1 MSDQT
6 IALPLTPARVGLKS
20 TGLDLLRSVLGRYI
34 RRRWDINE
42 RGEWHVPTDGPVI
55 IASNHTGWLDGPLLI
70 ATTPRPAH
78 ALVKKESFVGRTG
91 LLLKF
96 AGQIKVDRR
105 SVDAGAIRQAVQAL
119 RAGQAVV
126 LYPEGTRGDGEF
138 TAIKGGIG
146 YLALVTGA
154 PIVPVAIFGTR
165 KAGESSDAKPEKGAR
180 IDVIYGP
187 AIQFTNHS
195 WPREKESVA
204 EATAQIHEHLLAH
217 LADAKTKTKL
227 ELPGPL
233 PAGDT
238 DE

>member
-1 MSDQT
+1 MSELT
-6 IALPLTPARVGLKS
+6 IALPRTPAHVPLRTGGLKA
-20 TGLDLLRSVLGRYI
+20 LRSVLGPHI

-42 RGEWHVPTDGPVI
+42 RGEWYVPSDGPVI
-55 IASNHTGWLDGPLLI
+55 IASNHIGWLDGPLLI

-78 ALVKKESFVGRTG
+78 ALVKKESFTG
-91 LLLKF
+91 KHGVLLRF
-96 AGQIKVDRR
+96 AGQIKVDRDGT
-105 SVDAGAIRQAVQAL
+105 DAGAVRRAVQAL
-119 RAGQAVV
+119 RAGQPVV

-165 KAGESSDAKPEKGAR
+165 KAGEASDARPEKGAR

-187 AIQFTNHS
+187 PIQFMNHS
-195 WPREKESVA
+195 WPREKESVT
-204 EATAQIHEHLLAH
+204 EATEQIHEHLLAH
-217 LADAKTKTKL
+217 LADAKTKTNL
-227 ELPGPL
+227 ELPGKL
-233 PAGDT
+233 PAGDK

>member
-1 MSDQT
+1 MTDQGV
-6 IALPLTPARVGLKS
+6 ALPLTPARMGLK
-20 TGLDLLRSVLGRYI
+20 TGGLKLLRSTLGPYM

-42 RGEWHVPTDGPVI
+42 RGEWHVPSEGPVI
-55 IASNHTGWLDGPLLI
+55 LASNHIGWLDGPLLI

-78 ALVKKESFVGRTG
+78 ALVKKESFEGRTG
-91 LLLKF
+91 MLLRI
-96 AGQIKVDRR
+96 AGQISIDRR
-105 SVDAGAIRQAVQAL
+105 STDVGAVRRTVQAL

-165 KAGESSDAKPEKGAR
+165 KAGEAGDAKPEKGAR

-187 AIQFTNHS
+187 PIQFINHS
-195 WPREKESVA
+195 WPREKESVT
-204 EATAQIHEHLLAH
+204 EATEQIHAHLLAH
-217 LADAKTKTKL
+217 LADAKTKTTL
-227 ELPGPL
+227 ELPGKL

-238 DE
+238 DD

>member
-6 IALPLTPARVGLKS
+6 VALPQTPARVPLKTSGLN
-20 TGLDLLRSVLGRYI
+20 LLRSVLGRYI

-55 IASNHTGWLDGPLLI
+55 IASNHIGWLDGPLLI

-78 ALVKKESFVGRTG
+78 ALVKKESFAGKTG
-91 LLLKF
+91 ALLRF
-96 AGQIKVDRR
+96 AGQIKVDRTGT
-105 SVDAGAIRQAVQAL
+105 DAGAVRLAVQAL
-119 RAGQAVV
+119 RAGQSVV

-165 KAGESSDAKPEKGAR
+165 TAGGASDARPQKGAR

-187 AIQFTNHS
+187 SIQFTNHS

-217 LADAKTKTKL
+217 LAEAKTKTTL

-238 DE
+238 DD